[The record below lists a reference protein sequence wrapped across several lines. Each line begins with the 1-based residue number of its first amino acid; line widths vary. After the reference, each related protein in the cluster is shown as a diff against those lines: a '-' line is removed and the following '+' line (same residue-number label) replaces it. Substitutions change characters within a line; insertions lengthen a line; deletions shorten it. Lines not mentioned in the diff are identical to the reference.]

1 MPGAVSIT
9 GSLSGLSEGAQQACI
24 PSSKVTE
31 SICLAQD
38 HQERSRAEQYLRVFG
53 QSADSVSMC
62 KVPQNLNAIAYTLP
76 SWLTEFVAQAVL
88 DNSHSPYAQLLASSS
103 LIKIV
108 TEQAL
113 R

>member
-1 MPGAVSIT
+1 MPGAVSVT

-62 KVPQNLNAIAYTLP
+62 KVARKLDAITYIL
-76 SWLTEFVAQAVL
+76 SSCLTYFIAQAVL

>member
-1 MPGAVSIT
+1 VPGAVSVT
-9 GSLSGLSEGAQQACI
+9 GSLFGLVEGAQQACI
-24 PSSKVTE
+24 PSSDVRE
-31 SICLAQD
+31 SVCWAQD

-62 KVPQNLNAIAYTLP
+62 KVAWDAIAYALA
-76 SWLTEFVAQAVL
+76 SCLTKFVAQAVL

>member
-1 MPGAVSIT
+1 MPGAVSVT
-9 GSLSGLSEGAQQACI
+9 GSLFGLSEGAQQAFI
-24 PSSKVTE
+24 PSSDVME
-31 SICLAQD
+31 SMCLAQD

-62 KVPQNLNAIAYTLP
+62 KVARNLDAIAYILP
-76 SWLTEFVAQAVL
+76 SCLTEVVAQAVL
-88 DNSHSPYAQLLASSS
+88 DISHSPYAQLLASSS
-103 LIKIV
+103 LIEIV